1 MAQYTLVMT
10 VDIPDT
16 DDVKE
21 EIQDII
27 IRTTTEFS
35 YYDAQVEQYDTDTMK
50 RVFKMLEIK
59 EALDVE

>member
-10 VDIPDT
+10 VNIPDT

-27 IRTTTEFS
+27 SRTTTEFS
-35 YYDAQVEQYDTDTMK
+35 YYEAQVEQYDTDTMK

-59 EALDVE
+59 EALEIE